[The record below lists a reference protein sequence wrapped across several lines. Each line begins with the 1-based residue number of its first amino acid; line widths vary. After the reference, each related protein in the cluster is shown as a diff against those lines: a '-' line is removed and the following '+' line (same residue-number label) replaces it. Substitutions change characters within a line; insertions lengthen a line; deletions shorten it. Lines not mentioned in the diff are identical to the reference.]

1 MKTLT
6 RRQFVRLAAGAALLP
21 ALGACGE
28 EERATPTSAPTGA
41 ATSTRQPVASPT
53 AAAGATG
60 TPGRPFSPGPTATL
74 PPVPEVLRNENVPG
88 FYVRYYRP
96 LEPVN
101 RDTWALQVD
110 GLVRSAQTLSL
121 ANVLALPRI
130 AQVSRMACVEGWS
143 AAAAW
148 EGFHLS
154 GLMEVVQPAAEAR
167 WVHMYCADG
176 YYESMSIE
184 SLLRERAIWVH
195 QMNGNILPEIYG
207 APLRLMIPWLYG
219 YKSAKAIVRVEFA
232 AEELVGYWPDVGP
245 YTTEGTIRRGRDYP
259 LDLPGGSRAIEGGG
273 EIFYPDGI
281 ESGG

>member
-1 MKTLT
+1 MNKLT

-28 EERATPTSAPTGA
+28 EEAMPTGA
-41 ATSTRQPVASPT
+41 PT
-53 AAAGATG
+53 ATPQPAARSAGATG
-60 TPGRPFSPGPTATL
+60 TPGQPFFPGPTATL
-74 PPVPEVLRNENVPG
+74 PPVPDVLRNENVPG

-96 LEPVN
+96 LQPVS
-101 RDTWALQVD
+101 RDTWVLEVD
-110 GLVRSAQTLSL
+110 GLVRSPQELSL
-121 ANVLALPRI
+121 TDVLALPRI

-154 GLMEVVQPAAEAR
+154 GLMEVAQPAAEAQ
-167 WVHMYCADG
+167 WVHMHCADG

-184 SLLRERAIWVH
+184 SLLRERAIWAH

-219 YKSAKAIVRVEFA
+219 YKSAKAITRIEFA
-232 AEELVGYWPDVGP
+232 AEEMVGYWPDVGP

-281 ESGG
+281 ESRE

>member
-1 MKTLT
+1 MNKLT

-28 EERATPTSAPTGA
+28 EEASPPTGAAPTTAPTSAPV
-41 ATSTRQPVASPT
+41 ATAPAPSVN
-53 AAAGATG
+53 G
-60 TPGRPFSPGPTATL
+60 TPFSLGPTATL
-74 PPVPEVLRNENVPG
+74 PPVPDVLRNDNVPG

-96 LEPVN
+96 LQPIN
-101 RDTWALQVD
+101 RETWALEVD
-110 GLVRSAQTLSL
+110 GLVRSPQKLSL

-130 AQVSRMACVEGWS
+130 AQVSRLACVEGWS

-154 GLMEVVQPAAEAR
+154 GLIEVVQPTQEAR
-167 WVHMYCADG
+167 WVHMHCADG
-176 YYESMSIE
+176 YYESMTIE

-195 QMNGNILPEIYG
+195 HMNGNILPDIYG

-219 YKSAKAIVRVEFA
+219 YKSAKAITRLEFA

-245 YTTEGTIRRGRDYP
+245 YTTEGTIRRGRDFA
-259 LDLPGGSRAIEGGG
+259 LDLPGGSRSIQGGQ

-281 ESGG
+281 ESKQVDK

>member
-1 MKTLT
+1 MNKLS

-28 EERATPTSAPTGA
+28 EEVPTRFAPTSAQ
-41 ATSTRQPVASPT
+41 TSTPISAPPT
-53 AAAGATG
+53 AGATG
-60 TPGRPFSPGPTATL
+60 DPFTLGPTATL
-74 PPVPEVLRNENVPG
+74 PPVPDVLRNENVSG

-96 LEPVN
+96 LDPVD

-110 GLVRSAQTLSL
+110 GLVRSPQNLSL
-121 ANVLALPRI
+121 TNVLALPRI

-154 GLMEVVQPAAEAR
+154 GLMEVVQPMEEAR
-167 WVHMYCADG
+167 WVHMHCADG
-176 YYESMSIE
+176 YYESMTVE

-195 QMNGNILPEIYG
+195 HMNGNILPEIYG

-219 YKSAKAIVRVEFA
+219 YKSAKAITRIQFA

-245 YTTEGTIRRGRDYP
+245 YTTHGTIRRGRDYP
-259 LDLPGGSRAIEGGG
+259 LDLPGGSRAIEGGQ
-273 EIFYPDGI
+273 EIFYPDGV
-281 ESGG
+281 ESK